1 MRTAEMSRAST
12 IDLVRRLVN
21 NISGLVDSEIEL
33 AKQEAREDISKTLTS
48 AVLLIAGGALLAI
61 GLICIVVAI
70 ILALALIL
78 PGWASA
84 LIWAAFFLLVGGI
97 LTLIGKNKLVTRP
110 LKRTRETL
118 REDIEWARGQVKR

>member
-1 MRTAEMSRAST
+1 MSRAST